1 MDSAYLSLRLSRY
14 RYPLW
19 RPSRSKFSA
28 CLKVVETLS
37 VITKCDMKTI
47 AIFLA
52 DYLFSFSPD
61 SDADAWRSVDILY
74 DVIKDVPAPP
84 EDFFAAFEA
93 SRRLLVSQTI
103 SPIEFLEGLRDCL
116 TSGVSP
122 NDVYDELVTRF
133 ET

>member
-1 MDSAYLSLRLSRY
+1 
-14 RYPLW
+14 
-19 RPSRSKFSA
+19 
-28 CLKVVETLS
+28 
-37 VITKCDMKTI
+37 MKTI